1 MIVLDT
7 ESHLIGP
14 GLLVPPTVSASW
26 HDGQSDFD
34 RIRDALPRIERW
46 LDGDEILVGTFIA
59 YDMAAIANLSEPL
72 RSKVFTKYRRGQV
85 DDVSLRQKTI
95 DIAALGDTRQGDP
108 SPYSLLGLAGLYG
121 LPRPDKD
128 ASWRLEFAALESV
141 PKEYWPSGAVDYVL
155 GDADLPA
162 RVYARQAEYAAR
174 WEISAG
180 APLLHLTPQE
190 AFKEFCLYLISAWGL
205 RTSRERCA
213 ALAARLEAFYVMATP
228 RLRRARL
235 VRKDGTRDTKLA
247 KGYMERT
254 CAARGLPVPLT
265 DKGGVCLDKDAC
277 KESRSLLLQLYSD
290 YSQITT
296 LRSRVEDLAKGA
308 DLPLQTSFNSM
319 LNTSRTSTRKPR
331 EGTGV
336 VGMQAQN
343 FPRKLTDATSPAT
356 RAYKRALRRL
366 EEAPEDLRDGLRK
379 HANEVYKLEMKKP
392 GAWTPGP
399 RECLEPRPGHLFVV
413 CDLPAAELR
422 SVSQIC
428 IELFGF
434 SRLAE
439 TLNAGRDPHLWFG
452 GQVLGIDYAE
462 AVLRAAEAVV
472 KEARQQ
478 AKPCNFGFWG
488 GMGVDSFIAFAYSN
502 YNIVF
507 TQAQAMR
514 LKALWLEAV
523 PESRPYFQLASDAL
537 SGKDRTALKHP
548 RSGFWRGRVGYCQIN
563 NSKFQER
570 TARAAADWLCDTQEL
585 CYTNRRA
592 ALWNS
597 RVVMYTHDEIV
608 TETPIDRCEAV
619 AYELSAVGAEAFNLW
634 HPDVPALAMTGKA
647 KNPRVITG
655 AIGRIYSK
663 DLESKWDGDRLVPW
677 APEGFIS

>member
-1 MIVLDT
+1 MIVFDT

-14 GLLVPPTVSASW
+14 GRLVPPTVSASW
-26 HDGQSDFD
+26 HEGGGSDFD
-34 RIRDALPRIERW
+34 RIQDALPRIERW
-46 LDGDEILVGTFIA
+46 LDGDETLVGTFIA
-59 YDMAAIANLSEPL
+59 YDMAAIANLSESL
-72 RSKVFTKYRRGQV
+72 RTKVFAKYRRGQV

-162 RVYARQAEYAAR
+162 RIHARQAEYAAR
-174 WEISAG
+174 WERSAG

-213 ALAARLEAFYVMATP
+213 ALAARLEAFYAMATP

-265 DKGGVCLDKDAC
+265 DTGGVCLDKDAC

-343 FPRKLTDATSPAT
+343 FPRKLSKAA
-356 RAYKRALRRL
+356 
-366 EEAPEDLRDGLRK
+366 RK
-379 HANEVYKLEMKKP
+379 GET
-392 GAWTPGP
+392 GWTPGP

-462 AVLRAAEAVV
+462 AVLRAAEVVV

-507 TQAQAMR
+507 TQTQAMR